1 MNAKMTKAIE
11 DLKIALAESEELKA
25 YNEAKAAYDA
35 DADLMKLINEY
46 NVQAALLETEGR
58 KPEEERDTQLVENIS
73 ARLREC
79 YDSISESKSLAQ
91 MRDAEQALSVIVNS
105 INDAVRFIIEPEL
118 ANCTH
123 DCSTCGGCH

>member
-1 MNAKMTKAIE
+1 MNEKMTKAIE
-11 DLKIALAESEELKA
+11 MIKEALSESAELKA

-35 DADLMKLINEY
+35 DENIATLINEY

-58 KPEEERDTQLVENIS
+58 KPENERDTKLVEKIS

-79 YDSISESKSLAQ
+79 YDEISASQSLAN
-91 MRDAEQALSVIVNS
+91 MREAEMALSEIVNA
-105 INDAVRFIIEPEL
+105 INDAVRFTIEPEA

>member
-1 MNAKMTKAIE
+1 MNEKMTKAIE
-11 DLKIALAESEELKA
+11 ELKIALAESDELKA
-25 YNEAKAAYDA
+25 YNEAKASYDA
-35 DADLMKLINEY
+35 DAELMKLINEY

-58 KPEEERDTQLVENIS
+58 KPEAERDTQLVESIS

-91 MRDAEQALSVIVNS
+91 MRDAEQALSLIVNA
-105 INDAVRFIIEPEL
+105 INDAVRFTIEPEA

>member
-1 MNAKMTKAIE
+1 MNEKMTKAIE
-11 DLKIALAESEELKA
+11 MIKEALKESAELKA
-25 YNEAKAAYDA
+25 YNEAKAAFDA
-35 DADLMKLINEY
+35 DEGVLKLINEY

-58 KPEEERDTQLVENIS
+58 KPEEERDTKLVESIS

-79 YDSISESKSLAQ
+79 YDEISESKTLMA
-91 MRDAEQALSVIVNS
+91 MRDTEAALSELVNA
-105 INDAVRFIIEPEL
+105 INDAVRFTIEPEA

>member
-1 MNAKMTKAIE
+1 MNEKMTKAIE
-11 DLKIALAESEELKA
+11 MIKEALSESAELKA
-25 YNEAKAAYDA
+25 YNEAKVAYDA
-35 DADLMKLINEY
+35 DEKIADLINEY

-58 KPEEERDTQLVENIS
+58 KPENERDTKLVEKIS

-79 YDSISESKSLAQ
+79 YDEISASTALAN
-91 MRDAEQALSVIVNS
+91 MREAEMALSEIVNA
-105 INDAVRFIIEPEL
+105 INDAVRFTIEPEA

>member
-1 MNAKMTKAIE
+1 MIKAIE
-11 DLKIALAESEELKA
+11 SLKAALAESEELKK

-35 DADLMKLINEY
+35 DEELNKLINEY
-46 NVQAALLETEGR
+46 NVQATLLETEGR
-58 KPEEERDTQLVENIS
+58 KPESERDAQLIESIS

-79 YDSISESKSLAQ
+79 YDSISESATLAQ
-91 MRDAEQALSVIVNS
+91 MREAEAGVSEIVS
-105 INDAVRFIIEPEL
+105 AINDAVRFTIEPEQ

>member
-1 MNAKMTKAIE
+1 MNEKMTKAIE
-11 DLKIALAESEELKA
+11 MIKEALKESAELKA
-25 YNEAKAAYDA
+25 YNEAKAAFDA
-35 DADLMKLINEY
+35 DEGVLKLINEY

-58 KPEEERDTQLVENIS
+58 KPEEERDTKLVESIS

-79 YDSISESKSLAQ
+79 YDEISESKTLMA
-91 MRDAEQALSVIVNS
+91 MRDSEAALSELVNA
-105 INDAVRFIIEPEL
+105 INDAVRFTIEPEA

>member
-1 MNAKMTKAIE
+1 MTKAIE

-105 INDAVRFIIEPEL
+105 INDAVRFTIEPEL

>member
-1 MNAKMTKAIE
+1 MNEKMTKAIE
-11 DLKIALAESEELKA
+11 ELKIALSESEELKA

-35 DADLMKLINEY
+35 DAELMKLINEY

-58 KPEEERDTQLVENIS
+58 KPEEERDTQLVESIS

-79 YDSISESKSLAQ
+79 YDAISENKSLAQ
-91 MRDAEQALSVIVNS
+91 MRDAEQALSLIVNA
-105 INDAVRFIIEPEL
+105 INDAVRFTIEPEA

>member
-1 MNAKMTKAIE
+1 MTKAIE
-11 DLKIALAESEELKA
+11 EIKIALSESEELKA

-35 DADLMKLINEY
+35 DAELMKLINEY

-58 KPEEERDTQLVENIS
+58 KPEEERDTQLVESIS

-79 YDSISESKSLAQ
+79 YDSISENKSLAQ
-91 MRDAEQALSVIVNS
+91 MRDAEQALSLIVNA
-105 INDAVRFIIEPEL
+105 INDAVRFTIEPES

>member
-1 MNAKMTKAIE
+1 MNEKMTKAIE
-11 DLKIALAESEELKA
+11 ELKAALAESEELKA

-35 DADLMKLINEY
+35 DAELMKLINEY

-58 KPEEERDTQLVENIS
+58 KPEAERDTQLVESIS

-79 YDSISESKSLAQ
+79 YDAISESKSLAQ
-91 MRDAEQALSVIVNS
+91 MRDAEQALSTIVNA
-105 INDAVRFIIEPEL
+105 INDAVRFTIEPEL

>member
-25 YNEAKAAYDA
+25 YNDAKAAYDA

-105 INDAVRFIIEPEL
+105 INDAVRFTIEPEL

>member
-1 MNAKMTKAIE
+1 MTKAIE
-11 DLKIALAESEELKA
+11 EIKIALSESEELKA

-35 DADLMKLINEY
+35 DAELMKLINEY
-46 NVQAALLETEGR
+46 NVQATLLETEGR
-58 KPEEERDTQLVENIS
+58 KPEAERDTQLVESIS

-79 YDSISESKSLAQ
+79 YDAISESKSLAQ
-91 MRDAEQALSVIVNS
+91 MRDAEQALSLIVNA
-105 INDAVRFIIEPEL
+105 INDAVRFTIEPEA

>member
-1 MNAKMTKAIE
+1 MNEAMIKAIE
-11 DLKIALAESEELKA
+11 SLKAALAESEELKK

-35 DADLMKLINEY
+35 DEELNKLINEY
-46 NVQAALLETEGR
+46 NVQATLLETEGR
-58 KPEEERDTQLVENIS
+58 KPESERDTQLIESIS

-79 YDSISESKSLAQ
+79 YDNISESATLAQ
-91 MRDAEQALSVIVNS
+91 MREAEAGISEIVS
-105 INDAVRFIIEPEL
+105 AINDAVRFTIEPEQ

>member
-1 MNAKMTKAIE
+1 MIKAIE
-11 DLKIALAESEELKA
+11 TLKEALAASEELKK

-35 DADLMKLINEY
+35 DEELNRLINEY
-46 NVQAALLETEGR
+46 NVQATLLETEGR
-58 KPEEERDTQLVENIS
+58 KPESERDTQLIESIS

-79 YDSISESKSLAQ
+79 YDNISESATLAA
-91 MRDAEQALSVIVNS
+91 MREAEAGVSEIVS
-105 INDAVRFIIEPEL
+105 AINDAVRFTIEPEQ